1 MDSPSYT
8 LPATWNLLVS
18 EYAHKLLWNA
28 AAHDA
33 HEFGGSF
40 RPRDPGEPLGLCYWK
55 CNFPMS
61 PYIRALVCWSVC
73 HNFLYKAGKLHIHR
87 SYWGTFLYLSFQMCK

>member
-8 LPATWNLLVS
+8 LSATWNLLVS

-55 CNFPMS
+55 CNFSMS

-87 SYWGTFLYLSFQMCK
+87 SYWGTFFY